1 MALPNL
7 NALKHEHHNHS
18 HHHHN
23 HHNSHHQHNSHLHSS
38 HSQQNSRNSH
48 SDTSPTLDR
57 SNGGSP
63 LLHTNSDETN
73 RPVAVVHGKKNRLAY
88 GNEDEIVT
96 TAIKRFCLS
105 NERESNIHEHN
116 RFLLSNNNFI
126 TEEECNDECANDIRC
141 QHRHSSSVPDLRTT
155 PTVAI
160 NQSHSTAS
168 SPSSSSNPS
177 TSSVLSQILAAQQF
191 INASPSPPTHDIIPS
206 TASISARVSSKFQ
219 YVLGAATSMAMKI
232 HEETMTYLNQ
242 GMNYLSNLDLLLFI
256 NNSLEL
262 HLNFYLNKRNYSFV
276 FLFLIRTK
284 LLLRLN
290 C

>member
-7 NALKHEHHNHS
+7 SALKQEHNHHSNS

-23 HHNSHHQHNSHLHSS
+23 HHHQHNSVGHSP
-38 HSQQNSRNSH
+38 HSQQNSRNSQ
-48 SDTSPTLDR
+48 SDTTSTLDR

-105 NERESNIHEHN
+105 NERESNILEHN
-116 RFLLSNNNFI
+116 RFLLSSNNYINN
-126 TEEECNDECANDIRC
+126 EDECNDECANDIRC
-141 QHRHSSSVPDLRTT
+141 QHRHSSSVPDLRTAST
-155 PTVAI
+155 ITT

-168 SPSSSSNPS
+168 SPSSSSTPTPT

-191 INASPSPPTHDIIPS
+191 ITASPSPPTHDII
-206 TASISARVSSKFQ
+206 ASNSMSARVSSKFQ

-242 GMNYLSNLDLLLFI
+242 GLSVF
-256 NNSLEL
+256 
-262 HLNFYLNKRNYSFV
+262 HFYLIYH
-276 FLFLIRTK
+276 
-284 LLLRLN
+284 
-290 C
+290 

>member
-1 MALPNL
+1 
-7 NALKHEHHNHS
+7 
-18 HHHHN
+18 
-23 HHNSHHQHNSHLHSS
+23 
-38 HSQQNSRNSH
+38 
-48 SDTSPTLDR
+48 
-57 SNGGSP
+57 
-63 LLHTNSDETN
+63 
-73 RPVAVVHGKKNRLAY
+73 
-88 GNEDEIVT
+88 
-96 TAIKRFCLS
+96 
-105 NERESNIHEHN
+105 
-116 RFLLSNNNFI
+116 LSNNNFI
-126 TEEECNDECANDIRC
+126 NEEECNDECANDIRC

-168 SPSSSSNPS
+168 SPSSSSTPT

-191 INASPSPPTHDIIPS
+191 MNASPSPPTHDIIPS

-262 HLNFYLNKRNYSFV
+262 HLNFYQNKRHYNFV
-276 FLFLIRTK
+276 FYF
-284 LLLRLN
+284 
-290 C
+290 